1 GGLGILCADAC
12 EAAGLEV
19 AQLGDATVSAL
30 AELLPAEASTANPV
44 DVLGSATAATYE
56 AVLPLLLADQR
67 VDAVI
72 VLFVPPVTAGADEV
86 AEAVVR
92 SAGGDQPG
100 LAVLMSAEG
109 PPAALRGGARPA
121 AGFPSP
127 GS

>member
-56 AVLPLLLADQR
+56 AALPLLLADPR

-72 VLFVPPVTAGADEV
+72 VLFVPPVSAGADEV
-86 AEAVVR
+86 AEAVAR
-92 SAGGDQPG
+92 AAAGADKPL

-109 PPAALRGGARPA
+109 VPQALRQGERPV
-121 AGFPSP
+121 
-127 GS
+127 